1 MLQLPFLL
9 NNMFAPKSL
18 PKGIMATIV
27 SFGSFMLFVMNQ
39 HNANIINIK
48 NSRSPRLKLTYSR
61 ETDQT
66 MPAEGGRVEDLDRC
80 NSKQKKV
87 LADISFS
94 SSVFPLDT
102 HLQFC

>member
-1 MLQLPFLL
+1 
-9 NNMFAPKSL
+9 
-18 PKGIMATIV
+18 MATIV

-66 MPAEGGRVEDLDRC
+66 MPAEGGRVEELDRC
-80 NSKQKKV
+80 NSKQKKY
-87 LADISFS
+87 LQIYLFLLLYFLLTPIC
-94 SSVFPLDT
+94 SSVEAVPMEET
-102 HLQFC
+102 SSWVSR

>member
-1 MLQLPFLL
+1 
-9 NNMFAPKSL
+9 
-18 PKGIMATIV
+18 MATIV

-48 NSRSPRLKLTYSR
+48 NSQSPRLKLTYSR

-66 MPAEGGRVEDLDRC
+66 MPAEGGRVEELDRC